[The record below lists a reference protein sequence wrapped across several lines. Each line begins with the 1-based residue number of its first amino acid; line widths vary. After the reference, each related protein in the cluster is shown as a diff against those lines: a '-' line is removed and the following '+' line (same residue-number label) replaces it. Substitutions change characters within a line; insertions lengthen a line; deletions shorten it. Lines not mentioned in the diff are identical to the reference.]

1 VLRLATA
8 ALTVAMLTAA
18 PTAGAIVIGAGPAAG
33 AEIGHVSRAG
43 GVPSG
48 GVRSESAGSGV
59 PGYQTVSDGTDG
71 KVAGAAIENLSTD
84 SINEVAD
91 AAEQLR
97 ATGMNTIELDDWWE
111 VPAANADTVEPYV
124 GTVPDAVLE
133 DEISVARAAGLS
145 VVLTPLIY
153 CNGCL
158 GSFRGVM
165 APANH
170 QAFFASYSSF
180 MDHFAG
186 LAQASGV
193 STLFVGS
200 EMSSL
205 EADTARWMSV
215 IAGARREFHRT
226 LVYEEDWSVLGQAR
240 FLGAVDEIGVSGYF
254 PLDGSASP
262 SLHQLLGDW
271 RSSSMAAWRARNWV
285 SALAALS
292 ARYHRPIVFGE
303 SGYLSGDYAAAQPFL
318 NYYSTPNEGLQAD
331 LYQALLETFE
341 PYSWWKGVIWWD
353 WSASPDAPAA
363 NGRTFTSKS
372 AQVMLTCWYAEGMRP
387 DNPSEALP

>member
-1 VLRLATA
+1 MLRLATA
-8 ALTVAMLTAA
+8 ALTVAILTAA
-18 PTAGAIVIGAGPAAG
+18 STAGPLLAGAGPAA
-33 AEIGHVSRAG
+33 AAQAG
-43 GVPSG
+43 GARVA
-48 GVRSESAGSGV
+48 SAGSVV
-59 PGYQTVSDGTDG
+59 PGYHTVSDGTAG

-97 ATGMNTIELDDWWE
+97 ASGMNTLELDVWWKASS
-111 VPAANADTVEPYV
+111 PTADTVEPYV

-133 DEISVARAAGLS
+133 TEISVARAAGLK

-153 CNGCL
+153 CNGCQ
-158 GSFRGVM
+158 GGFRGVL

-180 MDHFAG
+180 IDHFAG

-205 EADTARWMSV
+205 EADTAGWMSV

-226 LVYEEDWSVLGQAR
+226 LAYEENWSVLGQAR
-240 FLGAVDEIGVSGYF
+240 FLGAVDEIGVSAYF

-262 SLHQLLGDW
+262 SLGRLLGDW
-271 RSSSMAAWRARNWV
+271 RSPSMAAWRGRNWV
-285 SALAALS
+285 SALAQLS

-303 SGYLSGDYAAAQPFL
+303 AGYLSGDYAAAQPFL

-331 LYQALLETFE
+331 LYQALLETF
-341 PYSWWKGVIWWD
+341 
-353 WSASPDAPAA
+353 
-363 NGRTFTSKS
+363 
-372 AQVMLTCWYAEGMRP
+372 
-387 DNPSEALP
+387 